1 MSVINSLSD
10 ITENGLCIGCGI
22 CQSIAGNENISI
34 SMTEK
39 GRLEPKENKPLK
51 VVGTINAYSA
61 LLAEKAGL
69 EALYISGAGVANAS
83 YGIPDL
89 AMTSKDN
96 VLEDLRRIRGVSE
109 LPILVDCDTGWG
121 SALSI
126 SKTIKD
132 MISAGANSVHIEDQV
147 SNKRCGHRPNKEI
160 VSDDEMIDRIKAAKD
175 SSTKD
180 FMLMARTDAFA
191 QEGLE
196 RVIERSNAYIEAGA
210 DSIFPEAITDLKDYK
225 KLSENISVPIL
236 ANITE
241 FGMTPLF
248 SDKDLANVGVDII
261 LHPLSAFRAMS
272 KAAEEIYEEINAEGS
287 VENKLKKMQS
297 RDELYDVLN
306 YHTYEEKIDNLYSK
320 E

>member
-1 MSVINSLSD
+1 MSKNFFSLLKNS
-10 ITENGLCIGCGI
+10 
-22 CQSIAGNENISI
+22 
-34 SMTEK
+34 
-39 GRLEPKENKPLK
+39 RPLK
-51 VVGTINAYSA
+51 IVGTVNAYSA
-61 LLAEKAGL
+61 LLAQKAGL

-96 VLEDLRRIRGVSE
+96 VLEDVRRIRGASD

-126 SKTIKD
+126 SKTVKD
-132 MISAGANSVHIEDQV
+132 MIHAGVNGIHIEDQV

-160 VSDDEMIDRIKAAKD
+160 VSDSEMMDRIKAAKD
-175 SSTKD
+175 SSVDD

-191 QEGLE
+191 QEGIE
-196 RVIERSNAYIEAGA
+196 RVIERSNAYIESGA
-210 DSIFPEAITDLKDYK
+210 DSIFPEAITNLEDYK
-225 KLSENISVPIL
+225 ILSENLKVPIL

-241 FGMTPLF
+241 FGMTPLYT
-248 SDKDLANVGVDII
+248 DQELLEVGVDMI

-272 KAAEEIYEEINAEGS
+272 KAAQEIYEEISQKGT
-287 VENKLKKMQS
+287 VEKKLKKMQS

-306 YHTYEEKIDNLYSK
+306 YHSYEEKIDNLFSK

>member
-1 MSVINSLSD
+1 MSKNFFSLLK
-10 ITENGLCIGCGI
+10 N
-22 CQSIAGNENISI
+22 N
-34 SMTEK
+34 
-39 GRLEPKENKPLK
+39 RPLK
-51 VVGTINAYSA
+51 IVGTVNAYSA
-61 LLAEKAGL
+61 LLAQKAGL

-96 VLEDLRRIRGVSE
+96 VLEDVRRIRGASD

-126 SKTIKD
+126 SKTVKD
-132 MISAGANSVHIEDQV
+132 MIHAGVNGIHIEDQV

-160 VSDDEMIDRIKAAKD
+160 VSDSEMMDRIKAAKD
-175 SSTKD
+175 SSVDD

-191 QEGLE
+191 QEGIE
-196 RVIERSNAYIEAGA
+196 RVIERSNAYIESGA
-210 DSIFPEAITDLKDYK
+210 DSIFPEAITNLEDYK
-225 KLSENISVPIL
+225 ILSENLTVPIL

-241 FGMTPLF
+241 FGMTPLYTDQEL
-248 SDKDLANVGVDII
+248 SEVGVDMI

-272 KAAEEIYEEINAEGS
+272 KAAQEIYEEISQKGT
-287 VENKLKKMQS
+287 VEKKLKKMQS

-306 YHTYEEKIDNLYSK
+306 YHSYEEKIDNLFSK

>member
-1 MSVINSLSD
+1 MSKNFFSLLKNS
-10 ITENGLCIGCGI
+10 
-22 CQSIAGNENISI
+22 
-34 SMTEK
+34 
-39 GRLEPKENKPLK
+39 KPLK
-51 VVGTINAYSA
+51 IVGTVNAYSA
-61 LLAEKAGL
+61 LLAQKAGL

-96 VLEDLRRIRGVSE
+96 VLEDVRRIRGASD

-126 SKTIKD
+126 SKTVKD
-132 MISAGANSVHIEDQV
+132 MIRAGVNGIHIEDQV

-160 VSDDEMIDRIKAAKD
+160 VSDGEMMDRIKAAKD
-175 SSTKD
+175 SSADD

-191 QEGLE
+191 QEGIE
-196 RVIERSNAYIEAGA
+196 RVIERSNAYIESGA
-210 DSIFPEAITDLKDYK
+210 DSIFPEAITNLEDYK
-225 KLSENISVPIL
+225 ILSENLTAPIL

-241 FGMTPLF
+241 FGMTPLYT
-248 SDKDLANVGVDII
+248 DQELYQVGVEMI

-272 KAAEEIYEEINAEGS
+272 KAAQEIYDEISHKGT
-287 VENKLKKMQS
+287 VEKKLKKMQS

-306 YHTYEEKIDNLYSK
+306 YHSYEEKIDNLFSK

>member
-1 MSVINSLSD
+1 MSKNFFSLLKNS
-10 ITENGLCIGCGI
+10 
-22 CQSIAGNENISI
+22 
-34 SMTEK
+34 
-39 GRLEPKENKPLK
+39 RPLK
-51 VVGTINAYSA
+51 IVGTVNAYSA
-61 LLAEKAGL
+61 LLAQKAGL

-96 VLEDLRRIRGVSE
+96 VLEDVRRIRGASD

-126 SKTIKD
+126 SKTVKD
-132 MISAGANSVHIEDQV
+132 MIHAGVNGIHIEDQV

-160 VSDDEMIDRIKAAKD
+160 VSDSEMMDRIKAAKD
-175 SSTKD
+175 SSVD
-180 FMLMARTDAFA
+180 NFMLMARTDAFA
-191 QEGLE
+191 QEGIE
-196 RVIERSNAYIEAGA
+196 RVIERSNAYIESGA
-210 DSIFPEAITDLKDYK
+210 DSIFPEAITNLEDYK
-225 KLSENISVPIL
+225 ILAENLTVPIL

-241 FGMTPLF
+241 FGMTPLY
-248 SDKDLANVGVDII
+248 SDQELLEVGVDMI

-272 KAAEEIYEEINAEGS
+272 KAAQEIYEEISQKGT
-287 VENKLKKMQS
+287 VEKKLKKMQS

-306 YHTYEEKIDNLYSK
+306 YHSYEEKIDNLFSK

>member
-1 MSVINSLSD
+1 MLKSFFPLLKNTS
-10 ITENGLCIGCGI
+10 
-22 CQSIAGNENISI
+22 
-34 SMTEK
+34 
-39 GRLEPKENKPLK
+39 PLK
-51 VVGTINAYSA
+51 IVGAVNAYSA

-69 EALYISGAGVANAS
+69 KALYISGAGVANAS

-96 VLEDLRRIRGVSE
+96 VLEDLRRIRGATD
-109 LPILVDCDTGWG
+109 LPVLVDCDTGWG

-126 SKTIKD
+126 SKTVKD
-132 MISAGANSVHIEDQV
+132 MILAGASGIHIEDQV

-160 VSDDEMIDRIKAAKD
+160 VSDSEMIDRIKAAKD
-175 SSTKD
+175 SSVND

-191 QEGLE
+191 QEGIE
-196 RVIERSNAYIEAGA
+196 RVIERSNSYIEAGA
-210 DSIFPEAITDLKDYK
+210 DSIFPEAIINLEDYK
-225 KLSENISVPIL
+225 VLSENLSAPIL

-241 FGMTPLF
+241 FGMTPLYTE
-248 SDKDLANVGVDII
+248 KELLEAGVDMI

-272 KAAEEIYEEINAEGS
+272 KAAEEIYNEISHQGT
-287 VENKLKKMQS
+287 VEKKLKKMQS

-306 YHTYEEKIDNLYSK
+306 YHSYEEKIDNLFSK

>member
-1 MSVINSLSD
+1 MSKNFFSLLK
-10 ITENGLCIGCGI
+10 N
-22 CQSIAGNENISI
+22 N
-34 SMTEK
+34 
-39 GRLEPKENKPLK
+39 RPLK
-51 VVGTINAYSA
+51 IVGTVNAYSA
-61 LLAEKAGL
+61 LLAQKAGL

-96 VLEDLRRIRGVSE
+96 VLEDVRRIRGASD

-126 SKTIKD
+126 SKTVKD
-132 MISAGANSVHIEDQV
+132 MIHAGVNGIHIEDQV

-160 VSDDEMIDRIKAAKD
+160 VSDSEMMDRIKAAKD
-175 SSTKD
+175 SSVDD

-191 QEGLE
+191 QEGIE
-196 RVIERSNAYIEAGA
+196 RVIERSNAYIESGA
-210 DSIFPEAITDLKDYK
+210 DSIFPEAITNLEDYK
-225 KLSENISVPIL
+225 ILSDNLTVPIL

-241 FGMTPLF
+241 FGLTPLYTDQEL
-248 SDKDLANVGVDII
+248 SEVGVDMI

-272 KAAEEIYEEINAEGS
+272 KAAQEIYNEISHKGT
-287 VENKLKKMQS
+287 VEKKLKKMQS

-306 YHTYEEKIDNLYSK
+306 YHSYEEKIDNLFSK

>member
-1 MSVINSLSD
+1 MSKNFFSLLKND
-10 ITENGLCIGCGI
+10 
-22 CQSIAGNENISI
+22 
-34 SMTEK
+34 
-39 GRLEPKENKPLK
+39 RPLK
-51 VVGTINAYSA
+51 IVGTVNAYSA
-61 LLAEKAGL
+61 LLAQKAGL

-96 VLEDLRRIRGVSE
+96 VLEDVRRIRGASD

-126 SKTIKD
+126 SKTVKD
-132 MISAGANSVHIEDQV
+132 MIHAGVNGIHIEDQV

-160 VSDDEMIDRIKAAKD
+160 VSDSEMMDRIKAAKD
-175 SSTKD
+175 SSVND

-191 QEGLE
+191 QEGIE
-196 RVIERSNAYIEAGA
+196 RVIERSNAYIESGA
-210 DSIFPEAITDLKDYK
+210 DSIFPEAITNLEDYEI
-225 KLSENISVPIL
+225 LSENLKVPIL

-241 FGMTPLF
+241 FGMTPLYT
-248 SDKDLANVGVDII
+248 DQELLEVGVDMI

-272 KAAEEIYEEINAEGS
+272 KAAQEIYEEISQKGT
-287 VENKLKKMQS
+287 VEKKLKKMQS

-306 YHTYEEKIDNLYSK
+306 YHSYEEKIDNLFSK